1 MKLSARQIETAK
13 PKDKAY
19 KLSDGGG
26 LHLYISP
33 TGSKSWRLKYRISG
47 KEKLLTIG
55 IYPVIS
61 LADARKAREEAKKLL
76 AEGTDPS
83 EIKKKDKEVE
93 EKITFANIFKEWHQF
108 KTGFW
113 SEKYA
118 KEMKLMFDNDI
129 LPIIGHMAMEEI
141 EPLILLKVI
150 RLFEERGAMERAS
163 KARRRCG
170 EVFRYAIGTGRA
182 KYNPSPDLV
191 DAMTG
196 YRKEHYPFLTIDQI
210 PAFNQALAS
219 YSGSVISKTATWVL
233 QYTALR
239 TKEMRSMLWKN
250 IDFEN
255 RLITI
260 EPSVMK
266 SRKLHIVPMSNQ
278 VIKLLQN
285 LKPMT
290 SSISD
295 FVFPGRNDRKKS
307 ISENA
312 VLLVIRRIGYDGLAS
327 GHGFRHQF
335 STILNE
341 HKFDYDVIEKQLAH
355 VDGNGTRGVYNHAQ
369 YLEQRREIMQ
379 WFADYIDKISRV
391 K

>member
-33 TGSKSWRLKYRISG
+33 TGSKSWRLKYRIAG

-76 AEGTDPS
+76 TEGTDPS

-118 KEMKLMFDNDI
+118 KEMKSMFDNDI
-129 LPIIGHMAMEEI
+129 LPIIGHMTMEEI

-295 FVFPGRNDRKKS
+295 FVFPGRNDHKKS

>member
-278 VIKLLQN
+278 V
-285 LKPMT
+285 
-290 SSISD
+290 
-295 FVFPGRNDRKKS
+295 
-307 ISENA
+307 
-312 VLLVIRRIGYDGLAS
+312 LAPNRS
-327 GHGFRHQF
+327 
-335 STILNE
+335 
-341 HKFDYDVIEKQLAH
+341 
-355 VDGNGTRGVYNHAQ
+355 
-369 YLEQRREIMQ
+369 QR
-379 WFADYIDKISRV
+379 
-391 K
+391 